1 MTTKAR
7 LKDLATQLAAEP
19 AKAAPAASAAPE
31 APAAPTM
38 PPSTAAQVLPEPPAT
53 AQNFTGLL
61 LGVACIGVIL
71 GISTLDNSR
80 APAMPSKPTASPV
93 PPKVAVS
100 PPEQAAPPAVKEPA
114 APALPMVAAPE
125 LPILKPALPAAE
137 PARAESVTEAPRAT
151 SYTNAQG
158 LEFVKVP
165 KGCFQMGQDPALAA
179 AGVSDHG
186 AEHRVC
192 LTRDY
197 FLGKTEVTQSQWSAL
212 MEQNPSKFQG
222 PDLPVEEVSWTQVQ
236 TFIQRLN
243 QRENGEHYRLPT
255 EAEWEYAA
263 RAGTASRYSFGDH
276 ADQARQ
282 YAWFVDNSGEHTHP
296 VGKLQPNPWGLHD
309 MHGNVF
315 EWVQDWFDRDYY
327 RTSPADDPRGPDS
340 GKERV
345 IRGGSWNAGPA
356 LLKSSSRFGV
366 APDLKGGGLGFR
378 LVWQP

>member
-19 AKAAPAASAAPE
+19 AKPAPPPPAAPAMPSPIAAKV
-31 APAAPTM
+31 A
-38 PPSTAAQVLPEPPAT
+38 EPPAKT
-53 AQNFTGLL
+53 HDFTGLL

-71 GISTLDNSR
+71 GISTLDNAK
-80 APAMPSKPTASPV
+80 APVMSLKPATLPDA
-93 PPKVAVS
+93 PPKTAAS
-100 PPEQAAPPAVKEPA
+100 QPEKTAPPVVKEPVA
-114 APALPMVAAPE
+114 APALPIVAVPPVE
-125 LPILKPALPAAE
+125 LPIMKPVAPAAE
-137 PARAESVTEAPRAT
+137 PVRTEIVPEAPRAT
-151 SYTNAQG
+151 SYTNAMG
-158 LEFVKVP
+158 MEFVKIA

-179 AGVSDHG
+179 AGVSDRS
-186 AEHRVC
+186 AWHRVC
-192 LTRDY
+192 LSRDY

-222 PDLPVEEVSWTQVQ
+222 PDLPVEEVSWAQVQ

-263 RAGTASRYSFGDH
+263 RAGTSGRYSFGDN
-276 ADQARQ
+276 ADQARH
-282 YAWFVDNSGEHTHP
+282 YAWFMDNSGERTHP

-327 RTSPADDPRGPDS
+327 RASPVDDPSGPDS

-345 IRGGSWNAGPA
+345 IRGGSWNAGAA

-366 APDLKGGGLGFR
+366 APDLNGGGLGFR